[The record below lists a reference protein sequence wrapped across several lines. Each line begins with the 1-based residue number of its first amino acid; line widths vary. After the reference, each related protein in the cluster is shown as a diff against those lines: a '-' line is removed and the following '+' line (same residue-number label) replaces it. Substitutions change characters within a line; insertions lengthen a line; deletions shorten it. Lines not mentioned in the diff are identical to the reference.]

1 MRANNRTTILD
12 AAIRVSARDG
22 AARLTLEATA
32 DEAGLTRGGMTYHFR
47 DRESLVRAMYEHLA
61 AQWEAQ
67 LAATAGT
74 SAAEATQEERTA
86 AYITLATT
94 SATSAELELIHATA
108 DDPALHE
115 PLDRVHERWTPSP
128 EDAAR
133 DSAIRQQFIACL
145 AADGLWSYDAMSSR
159 PITSA
164 FRAELTRQIADL
176 AKSVREA

>member
-22 AARLTLEATA
+22 AAKLTLEATA
-32 DEAGLTRGGMTYHFR
+32 EEAGLTRGGMTYHFR
-47 DRESLVRAMYEHLA
+47 DRESLVTAMYEHLA
-61 AQWEAQ
+61 AEWEQQ
-67 LAATAGT
+67 LAEVAGK
-74 SAAEATQEERTA
+74 SAAEATQAERTA

-94 SATSAELELIHATA
+94 SATSVDLELIHATSN
-108 DDPALHE
+108 DPALHR
-115 PLDRVHERWTPSP
+115 PLDEVHERWTPSP

-159 PITSA
+159 PITPS
-164 FRAELTRQIADL
+164 FRAELTRQIVDL
-176 AKSVREA
+176 ARSV